1 MMKKWMIIGIAV
13 FVIGLIII
21 NLLLDR
27 SPTKVKVKVDQIS
40 IEMIEE
46 KIITPGTLRLNQA
59 QTIYK
64 ESERGVIEEVF
75 VKKGDKVK
83 KGDDLLRYENKQL
96 ALEDKQLAL
105 QIRSLLLELDKIK
118 KDHQAIDKE
127 IDKNK
132 DDEFLREEH
141 DDLSLR
147 HKQLNIDLEQLQL
160 QKEAHAEQLNALVV
174 SAEIEGVV
182 LALNDDTLTDE
193 AFITIGNLNDLV
205 VEGFVSEYDALKI
218 NREQAV
224 ILTSEA
230 VLDEEWE
237 GEISKLNDLP
247 QTTLEDDLSASYPIE
262 VKVKDKINLKPG
274 FKMLIEVITSSRSV
288 DTLPTN
294 AIKQEAEKNYVF
306 IVEKNKVKEVEVEIG
321 VANHDRI
328 EILAGINENDK
339 VIMNPSEDVVN
350 GIEVDIK

>member
-21 NLLLDR
+21 NLLIGR
-27 SPTKVKVKVDQIS
+27 SPTIMKVEVDQIS
-40 IEMIEE
+40 KEMIEE
-46 KIITPGTLRLNQA
+46 TIITPGTLKLNKV

-64 ESERGVIEEVF
+64 EAERGIIEEVF
-75 VKKGDKVK
+75 VKEGDKVEE
-83 KGDDLLRYENKQL
+83 GDVLIRYENKQL
-96 ALEDKQLAL
+96 ELEDKQMAL
-105 QIRSLLLELDKIK
+105 QIRSLLLELDQIK
-118 KDHQAIDKE
+118 SQHQAIDKE

-141 DDLSLR
+141 DDISLR

-160 QKEAHAEQLNALVV
+160 QKEALADQQEALVV
-174 SAEIEGVV
+174 SAKRKGLV
-182 LALNDDTLTDE
+182 LALNDDPSVEE
-193 AFITIGNLNDLV
+193 AFITIGSLNDLV
-205 VEGFVSEYDALKI
+205 VEGNVSEYDALKI

-230 VLDEEWE
+230 VLDEAWE
-237 GEISKLNDLP
+237 GEVSMIHDLP
-247 QTTLEDDLSASYPIE
+247 ESTLEDDMNAYYPIE

-274 FKMLIEVITSSRSV
+274 FKMLIEVITSERNV

-294 AIKQEAEKNYVF
+294 AIKQAGDKNYVYL
-306 IVEKNKVKEVEVEIG
+306 VEKNKVKEIEVEVG

-328 EILAGINENDK
+328 EILSGVKENDM
-339 VIMNPSEDVVN
+339 VIMNPSKDLVD
-350 GIEVDIK
+350 GMEVDIK